1 MNGGANLLSG
11 KPCEKLS
18 MSQGF
23 NVGASAVGSNA
34 QPPGSIAGHSG
45 LTSLQHN
52 SSMALASDSH
62 PSPGLGSMGLPAS
75 PRSFSSGSLTSLVRH
90 QVGSPH
96 LSRLEQQENQLHQH
110 LQQTSSVTPPS
121 QLLLLQQQ
129 QQQQQSQSA
138 QQQDQLPQ
146 GSQQQVVAQLL
157 GNGSPSVGIGQQGL
171 GVGASAQQVVGL
183 VNTQQQALTRVKLEP
198 QQADQSLQHLQ
209 QQLMIPKREMKSL
222 SPQLQRQDLQLQMQ
236 RQQHPHQIH
245 PQQNLLQQQQQRLL
259 QQQQQLLHSR
269 QLQRSPLQLQ
279 QHQHELQLQQHAKQ
293 PAFEPGV
300 CARRLMEYMCHQRH
314 RPQDNNIMFWR
325 KFVAEY
331 FAPRAKKRWCVSLYG
346 SGGRQPTGVFPQV
359 SIKLGFDVWQ
369 CEICGSKPGRGF
381 ETTVEVLPRLCKIKY
396 DSGIT
401 EELLF
406 VDLPNEYCLSS
417 GQLVLEYGKA
427 IQESVFQQLRVVRDG
442 QLRIIFSAD
451 LKIMSWEFCARSH
464 EELLPRRL
472 IIPQVTSL
480 AAIAQKYQ
488 TSASQ
493 SGGGLSL
500 QEMQTNCSLFVAS
513 ARQLARNLEVP
524 TVNDLGYTKR
534 YVRCLQISEVVNS
547 MKDLI
552 DFSGENRIGPIDSL
566 HSFPRQSSQA
576 AGGLIGNPA
585 QQQQQQQDQQQ
596 EQLELQN
603 LIADTG
609 PNNSLSSLQHQL
621 NTGSGNRGSSLSSP
635 IHEGVSN
642 PLMSFLHRG
651 SLPSLQEP
659 LQGSLQNSHETDFSN
674 SLGGGLHGQQRQL
687 TLPPPQQ
694 QQQQQQQQQASG
706 VGGSRTGSHQ
716 NSPTNSLA
724 SFSGGG
730 LAGSSSNR
738 NLLSSTLQQNTS
750 GAVGVASLLEQQ
762 QQTALQSGQGS
773 QHQHHN
779 TQNVAH
785 HVLQEMMMNQE
796 MNRGSSFQQPLG
808 LSDLDGNQGVNGGFS
823 GSMNSFTGAGGGHG
837 TGTANLGVGSNGV
850 ISNQLGL
857 NSGNLGGLAGVLSPI
872 GGAGGNTALVS
883 LGNHSL
889 RSLGSGLGSLGGN
902 TGVMDTLNGRLN
914 LAGMGQQQDVQ
925 MQDPSHQ
932 SHHELGGTGLL
943 GDGLSTPGGFGGIQ
957 FNWKTP

>member
-1 MNGGANLLSG
+1 
-11 KPCEKLS
+11 

-129 QQQQQSQSA
+129 QQQQSQSV

-209 QQLMIPKREMKSL
+209 QQLMIPKREMKSEDAVAH
-222 SPQLQRQDLQLQMQ
+222 QLQRQDLQMQ
-236 RQQHPHQIH
+236 RQQHPHQLH

-269 QLQRSPLQLQ
+269 HLQRSPLQLQ
-279 QHQHELQLQQHAKQ
+279 QHQHELQLQQHVGNLQTAAQPKQ

-346 SGGRQPTGVFPQV
+346 SGGRQPTGVFPQ
-359 SIKLGFDVWQ
+359 DVWQ

-493 SGGGLSL
+493 SAGGLSL
-500 QEMQTNCSLFVAS
+500 QEMQTNCSLFVTS

-552 DFSGENRIGPIDSL
+552 DFSQENRIGPIDSL

-576 AGGLIGNPA
+576 AGGLIGDPA

-621 NTGSGNRGSSLSSP
+621 NTGSGSRGNSLSSP
-635 IHEGVSN
+635 IHDGVSN

-659 LQGSLQNSHETDFSN
+659 LQSSLQNSHETDFSN
-674 SLGGGLHGQQRQL
+674 SLGGGLHGQQHQL
-687 TLPPPQQ
+687 TLPPP
-694 QQQQQQQQQASG
+694 QQQQASG

-716 NSPTNSLA
+716 NSPTNSLSSLQNSRA
-724 SFSGGG
+724 SFSVGG

-762 QQTALQSGQGS
+762 QQTALQSSQGS

-837 TGTANLGVGSNGV
+837 TGTANLGVGSNRV

-902 TGVMDTLNGRLN
+902 TGVMNTLNGRLN

-943 GDGLSTPGGFGGIQ
+943 GDGLSTPSGFGGIQ

>member
-1 MNGGANLLSG
+1 
-11 KPCEKLS
+11 

-129 QQQQQSQSA
+129 QQQQQSQSV

-245 PQQNLLQQQQQRLL
+245 AQQNLLQQQQQRLL

-269 QLQRSPLQLQ
+269 HLQRSPLQLQ

-346 SGGRQPTGVFPQV
+346 SGGRQPTGVFPQ
-359 SIKLGFDVWQ
+359 DVWQ

-500 QEMQTNCSLFVAS
+500 QEMQTNCSLFVTS

-552 DFSGENRIGPIDSL
+552 DFSRENSIGPIDSL

-576 AGGLIGNPA
+576 AGGLMGNPA

-621 NTGSGNRGSSLSSP
+621 NTGSGSRGNSLSSP

-694 QQQQQQQQQASG
+694 QQQQQASG

-716 NSPTNSLA
+716 NSPTNSLSSLQNSLA

-902 TGVMDTLNGRLN
+902 TGVMNTLNGRLN

-943 GDGLSTPGGFGGIQ
+943 GDGLSTPSGFGGIQ